1 MISKSGINRTF
12 AAHFKNYS
20 MMTKDLSE
28 SMALIDGSRL
38 IIESLARAG
47 ADSFIG
53 YPITP
58 ANPLYQYSGQRME
71 IMLAAPDEISTL
83 QWMSGLSATGR
94 IPVTATSFPGFA
106 LMVESINMAYMMEL
120 PMVIIL
126 VQRLGP
132 ATGTATNGAQGDLL
146 LLNGMISGGHPIPV
160 VCTSD
165 FEDCWSLAAESV
177 KIAVEMRT
185 PVILLTSKEEVMTH
199 KSFDLSKLALIE
211 KVEHKFYD
219 KDCEYKSYKPTDMV
233 PDFLPLTQNRHQV
246 RINASTHDQMGILQH
261 STDEALANTRRLEE
275 KIREKM
281 KSHLIYTYDK
291 QDGADSIIV
300 SYGITAS
307 AAKDAVNELRQ
318 QGRKVSLLITKT
330 LLPLPAA
337 YLEIL
342 SHYERIIIAE
352 ENMNNQLGSLLFGI
366 NKPEKLRFAGALG
379 KMISPEQIIEEVK

>member
-1 MISKSGINRTF
+1 
-12 AAHFKNYS
+12 
-20 MMTKDLSE
+20 MMKTDLSE

-47 ADSFIG
+47 ADAFIG

-58 ANPLYQYSGQRME
+58 ANLLYQYSGQRME

-177 KIAVEMRT
+177 KIAVQMRT
-185 PVILLTSKEEVMTH
+185 PVILLTSKEEVMTY
-199 KSFDLSKLALIE
+199 KSFDLSKLEKIE
-211 KVEHKFYD
+211 KADHKFYD

-281 KSHLIYTYDK
+281 KSHLIYTYDR
-291 QDGADSIIV
+291 QEGAEAIVV

-307 AAKDAVNELRQ
+307 AAKDAVSELRQ
-318 QGRKVSLLITKT
+318 AGRKVSLLIPKT
-330 LLPLPAA
+330 LLPVPAA
-337 YLEIL
+337 YLDIL
-342 SHYERIIIAE
+342 DNYQRIVIAE
-352 ENMNNQLGSLLFGI
+352 ENMNNQLGSLLFGVS
-366 NKPEKLRFAGALG
+366 KPERLRFTGALG
-379 KMISPEQIIEEVK
+379 KMITPEQIIEEVK